1 MSHWAEINSD
11 NIVTNVTVGNN
22 SEPDEGYKWL
32 MDNLGGRWIKTSYNT
47 RGGVHILGG
56 TPLRKN
62 YAHIGMVYDEALD
75 AFYIPQPFP
84 SWTLNTE
91 TCIWEAPIPYPTDG
105 EVYYWDEDSRFWKNY
120 PKTNG

>member
-1 MSHWAEINSD
+1 
-11 NIVTNVTVGNN
+11 
-22 SEPDEGYKWL
+22 
-32 MDNLGGRWIKTSYNT
+32 
-47 RGGVHILGG
+47 
-56 TPLRKN
+56 
-62 YAHIGMVYDEALD
+62 MVYDEALD